1 MATTSPSKRHLG
13 LTSSTLISTSDVTV
27 GGNLIVNG
35 TTTTLN
41 TATLQVEDKNIEL
54 NKGGSAASSNLG
66 GITVLRGTSASA
78 QFIWDQGNTR
88 WDISNGLHVDGE
100 IFTKSHGKSSQWA
113 TAYGWGNHADGG
125 YAASG
130 HNHDDDYLG
139 KTAKAA
145 DSQKLDGLDSTKF
158 LRDNGWNSH
167 PGQDADLQIDQSV
180 DFTYANNAPHS
191 GPLIR
196 IGADSYSLQLNAT
209 YNDDAGKLSF
219 RSWNQDSAKKWNPW
233 RTIYHSG
240 VFTNNSANWDK
251 AYGWGNH
258 ADAGYKTTDNDTL
271 YNFAGTLFTS
281 RNNTNPLKI
290 DDAHSNMVGYT
301 NTSSDAGY
309 ADGGLFVAAYSSSWV
324 SQIFSN
330 FRTGEISVRGKK
342 SGTWQDWRFVHDSG
356 HFSTTDVANGV
367 TAYGWGNHADEG
379 YVKSSGVETEADPIY
394 KGERDDLRLNK
405 MVHSTLLFDELE
417 DFNKPSGYSTM
428 IQPASHENPLPSHGY
443 YHVLGRRD
451 GEGGYGSLLQA
462 YNSHELFHG
471 NTTKN
476 TTDINWYNVWTSGDF
491 AKADVTEGATAY
503 SWGDHANAGYI
514 KTLPSHHH
522 DDRYYTQ
529 TETADKFADI
539 DTESH
544 IDNAFIDI
552 QVDGDS
558 DTYYPVRIP
567 GRGAYAYQRYSISR
581 RYSWKAP
588 DTWYTA
594 SHKGGLTFTFEWSGD
609 TAWGGNHKAIRVVEF
624 AESYSNMLGG
634 IVLPVTGGVM
644 VWLRG
649 GGAHYRLHTPR
660 GKHASVTIEY
670 ESYEAGNGEIYRPRN
685 ADEAKDGRTKEVNEK
700 WPVRYSNDLYD
711 DGNRVATQD
720 WSNSQYLGKTAK
732 AADSEKVDGINGA
745 SLLRSDAEDTFTGSL
760 TMGTQKALVANNY
773 GRGVYG
779 LYDSYKY
786 QHVWGMGKDYNL
798 ADDGSNTGNF
808 YGIAYTHTNAG
819 GESKSGLSHQA
830 LFMTGGK
837 TRTAIGSGIWTSGT
851 ITTSSH
857 GTSANWKTAYDWG
870 DHGDAG
876 YAASSHNHN
885 DDYLGKTAKAAD
897 SETVDG
903 IDSSRIVYGANSR
916 RSTRADGEG
925 IVSPSQNSGFHY
937 GYRPDG
943 APFEEWWNWLT
954 VAGASWTS
962 GNNYDFKLAH
972 NFHGDD
978 FYVSRMTNGVQAS
991 WRKIVD
997 ESSASYNNGNWDTAH
1012 GWGNHADE
1020 GYLKT
1025 LPGHNHAGTHPLIDT
1040 ATERGPD
1047 FDKLMPEANHTTYKE
1062 VHAINEGLNIP
1073 SGYTYGVVKSQYMGS
1088 MKYQEY
1094 VPHTASRGS
1103 SPTQDTIWF
1112 RTNWGGN
1119 SWYAWR
1125 YHIHSGNIGSQSVD
1139 NASKLD
1145 GIDSGSFLRSDAND
1159 SASGSYSFTNS
1170 YNEFGNSTSSV
1181 TNDGGWNARVNV
1193 AGSSH
1198 ARLDV
1203 KSVSDGIITT
1213 MYAHVGHGAGKIGT
1227 MSSHPIQFMTGGT
1240 TRGQVNAKG
1249 VLHMAGD
1256 IVGYWSFSDRRLK
1269 TNVKPLENNLEKVL
1283 ALHPVSYQWKEGE
1296 RKGSTDI
1303 GLIAQEVE
1311 EIVPEVVREQE
1322 RLEGD
1327 STKTYKTVDY
1337 EHLVSVLIGAV
1348 KEQQEQINEL
1358 KSKMCKCNG
1367 K

>member
-54 NKGGSAASSNLG
+54 NKGGSATSSNLG

-233 RTIYHSG
+233 RTIFHSG
-240 VFTNNSANWDK
+240 VFTNNSANWNT

-258 ADAGYKTTDNDTL
+258 ADAGYKTTDNNTL

-281 RNNTNPLKI
+281 RNSTNVIKI

-301 NTSSDAGY
+301 NTSTDAGY

-330 FRTGEISVRGKK
+330 FRTGEISVRGKN

-367 TAYGWGNHADEG
+367 TAHGWGNHADAG
-379 YVKSSGVETEADPIY
+379 YKTTDNNTQLTSAEIAEMGYLSTSTGLQVFRSEKNV
-394 KGERDDLRLNK
+394 DDQGTY
-405 MVHSTLLFDELE
+405 MFAQD
-417 DFNKPSGYSTM
+417 
-428 IQPASHENPLPSHGY
+428 
-443 YHVLGRRD
+443 D
-451 GEGGYGSLLQA
+451 GGWTGGARMAGAHNGYGVLSMHLHSGNYYGQIHLSSQTGDMGVRFQE
-462 YNSHELFHG
+462 NSTTWSSIHTVH
-471 NTTKN
+471 TTKYFSTADVAKGVTAHGWGN
-476 TTDINWYNVWTSGDF
+476 HADAGYKTTDNDTIFSGGNVKYPVVIDNTSANCVLHWSDSGDSTGAIKIKLPGFHSKSNWSMLVLRVTLYEYTSDAHTIYTVSGHDWTSGWYNKRIKKHGQS
-491 AKADVTEGATAY
+491 AKDLHYAYSTSADEDYLILGEVTDGWKYGHVTVDVIAHPGFYHSAMNISTGWEISQRTDLEGVTIQKSVNERVIDESYPSVSNWNTAHGWGNHASEGYLTAEADTLDTVADRGASTNQTIKSTNGLGFRVDSSGSARIEIENGGSNWAYLRLRDDSTVSWDIASYNGGDLEWRPGGSETKRMTYSSGGVLTVGDGFTSTKGNTAY
-503 SWGDHANAGYI
+503 GWGDHGDAGYAAS
-514 KTLPSHHH
+514 SHNNN
-522 DDRYYTQ
+522 DD
-529 TETADKFADI
+529 
-539 DTESH
+539 
-544 IDNAFIDI
+544 
-552 QVDGDS
+552 
-558 DTYYPVRIP
+558 
-567 GRGAYAYQRYSISR
+567 
-581 RYSWKAP
+581 
-588 DTWYTA
+588 
-594 SHKGGLTFTFEWSGD
+594 
-609 TAWGGNHKAIRVVEF
+609 
-624 AESYSNMLGG
+624 
-634 IVLPVTGGVM
+634 
-644 VWLRG
+644 
-649 GGAHYRLHTPR
+649 
-660 GKHASVTIEY
+660 
-670 ESYEAGNGEIYRPRN
+670 
-685 ADEAKDGRTKEVNEK
+685 
-700 WPVRYSNDLYD
+700 
-711 DGNRVATQD
+711 
-720 WSNSQYLGKTAK
+720 YLGKTAK
-732 AADSEKVDGINGA
+732 AADSEKVDG
-745 SLLRSDAEDTFTGSL
+745 
-760 TMGTQKALVANNY
+760 V
-773 GRGVYG
+773 
-779 LYDSYKY
+779 
-786 QHVWGMGKDYNL
+786 
-798 ADDGSNTGNF
+798 
-808 YGIAYTHTNAG
+808 
-819 GESKSGLSHQA
+819 
-830 LFMTGGK
+830 
-837 TRTAIGSGIWTSGT
+837 
-851 ITTSSH
+851 
-857 GTSANWKTAYDWG
+857 
-870 DHGDAG
+870 
-876 YAASSHNHN
+876 
-885 DDYLGKTAKAAD
+885 
-897 SETVDG
+897 
-903 IDSSRIVYGANSR
+903 DSSRIVYGANSR

-925 IVSPSQNSGFHY
+925 IVSPNQNSGFHY
-937 GYRPDG
+937 GYDPDG
-943 APFEEWWNWLT
+943 APFTEWWNWLT

-1181 TNDGGWNARVNV
+1181 TNDGGWNARVNL

>member
-113 TAYGWGNHADGG
+113 TAYGWGDHADGG

-145 DSQKLDGLDSTKF
+145 DSQKLDGLDSAKF
-158 LRDNGWNSH
+158 LRDNGWNTH

-233 RTIYHSG
+233 RTIFHSG
-240 VFTNNSANWDK
+240 VFTNNSANWNT

-258 ADAGYKTTDNDTL
+258 ADAGYLTAEADTL
-271 YNFAGTLFTS
+271 DTVADRGASTNQTIKSTNGLGFKVDSSGSARIEIENGGTNWAYLRLRDDSTVSWDIASYN
-281 RNNTNPLKI
+281 
-290 DDAHSNMVGYT
+290 
-301 NTSSDAGY
+301 
-309 ADGGLFVAAYSSSWV
+309 GGNLEWRPGGSATKRMTYSSSGV
-324 SQIFSN
+324 LTVGDGF
-330 FRTGEISVRGKK
+330 T
-342 SGTWQDWRFVHDSG
+342 
-356 HFSTTDVANGV
+356 STKGN
-367 TAYGWGNHADEG
+367 TAYGWGNHADAG

-394 KGERDDLRLNK
+394 KGERDALRLNK

-476 TTDINWYNVWTSGDF
+476 TTDIKWYNVWTSGDF

-514 KTLPSHHH
+514 KTLPSHNH
-522 DDRYYTQ
+522 DDRYFTQ
-529 TETADKFADI
+529 DDSNKRFADI

-544 IDNAFIDI
+544 INTAYVDID
-552 QVDGDS
+552 VDGDA

-567 GRGAYAYQRYSISR
+567 GRGAYAYQRYSVSR

-594 SHKGGLTFTFEWSGD
+594 THKGGLTFTFEWSGD

-649 GGAHYRLHTPR
+649 GGAQYRLHTPEGR
-660 GKHASVTIEY
+660 NVSASIEY
-670 ESYEAGNGEIYRPRN
+670 EAYEAGDGTVYKPRN
-685 ADEAKDGRTKEVNEK
+685 AAEAADGRTKEVNSK

-711 DGNRVATQD
+711 DGNRVATQE

-745 SLLRSDAEDTFTGSL
+745 SLLRSDAADTFTGTL

-798 ADDGSNTGNF
+798 ADNGSDTGNF

-830 LFMTGGK
+830 LFITGGK
-837 TRTAIGSGIWTSGT
+837 TRTAIGTGIWTEGV
-851 ITTSSH
+851 ITTGSH

-870 DHGDAG
+870 NHASAG
-876 YAASSHNHN
+876 YLTSFDITDQTDSKYLRSNANDTFSGSLTSSNRSN
-885 DDYLGKTAKAAD
+885 GIFGTYDSTKTDSIWSMGTSYKSAAD
-897 SETVDG
+897 GSDFG
-903 IDSSRIVYGANSR
+903 SLYGLAYKHTNNK
-916 RSTRADGEG
+916 TGG
-925 IVSPSQNSGFHY
+925 
-937 GYRPDG
+937 
-943 APFEEWWNWLT
+943 T
-954 VAGASWTS
+954 MAGSHQMVWCHNGTPKSAMGTGLWTS
-962 GNNYDFKLAH
+962 GT
-972 NFHGDD
+972 
-978 FYVSRMTNGVQAS
+978 V
-991 WRKIVD
+991 
-997 ESSASYNNGNWDTAH
+997 
-1012 GWGNHADE
+1012 
-1020 GYLKT
+1020 
-1025 LPGHNHAGTHPLIDT
+1025 
-1040 ATERGPD
+1040 
-1047 FDKLMPEANHTTYKE
+1047 
-1062 VHAINEGLNIP
+1062 
-1073 SGYTYGVVKSQYMGS
+1073 
-1088 MKYQEY
+1088 
-1094 VPHTASRGS
+1094 TAS
-1103 SPTQDTIWF
+1103 
-1112 RTNWGGN
+1112 GGN
-1119 SWYAWR
+1119 SGNWNTAYGWGDHASAGYVNQTAVNNSHVDQAKGLSEQGYGNDEMTFYQTSGTFAGYSGWAN
-1125 YHIHSGNIGSQSVD
+1125 YYIGNHGNGQTYYNTVHIMPFWGAPKYSRQEGTEGVIKGPFSYWTEENFDPSNYSVKSA
-1139 NASKLD
+1139 NETL
-1145 GIDSGSFLRSDAND
+1145 SGSKTFS
-1159 SASGSYSFTNS
+1159 NS
-1170 YNEFGNSTSSV
+1170 YNEFGNGHGSV
-1181 TNDGGWNARVNV
+1181 SNDGSWNARVNV

-1213 MYAHVGHGAGKIGT
+1213 MYSHTGNGVGKIGT
-1227 MSSHPIQFMTGGT
+1227 MSSHPIQFMTGGA

-1249 VLHMAGD
+1249 VLHMTGD
-1256 IVGYWSFSDRRLK
+1256 IVGFYSFSDRRLK

>member
-1 MATTSPSKRHLG
+1 MPIVLKR
-13 LTSSTLISTSDVTV
+13 
-27 GGNLIVNG
+27 
-35 TTTTLN
+35 
-41 TATLQVEDKNIEL
+41 
-54 NKGGSAASSNLG
+54 
-66 GITVLRGTSASA
+66 
-78 QFIWDQGNTR
+78 
-88 WDISNGLHVDGE
+88 
-100 IFTKSHGKSSQWA
+100 
-113 TAYGWGNHADGG
+113 
-125 YAASG
+125 
-130 HNHDDDYLG
+130 
-139 KTAKAA
+139 
-145 DSQKLDGLDSTKF
+145 
-158 LRDNGWNSH
+158 
-167 PGQDADLQIDQSV
+167 
-180 DFTYANNAPHS
+180 
-191 GPLIR
+191 
-196 IGADSYSLQLNAT
+196 
-209 YNDDAGKLSF
+209 
-219 RSWNQDSAKKWNPW
+219 WNPW

-240 VFTNNSANWDK
+240 VFTNNSGNWDT

-258 ADAGYKTTDNDTL
+258 ADEGYSKTDTK

-281 RNNTNPLKI
+281 RNNTNPI
-290 DDAHSNMVGYT
+290 AINSAHSNMTGYI
-301 NTSSDAGY
+301 NGSSDAGY
-309 ADGGLFVAAYSSSWV
+309 ADGGLFVAAYNSSWV

-330 FRTGEISVRGKK
+330 FRTGEISVRGKNN
-342 SGTWQDWRFVHDSG
+342 GTWKDWRFVHDSG

-379 YVKSSGVETEADPIY
+379 YVTSSGVETEADPIY
-394 KGERDDLRLNK
+394 TGERNALRFNK

-428 IQPASHENPLPSHGY
+428 IQPNSYKNPLPSHGY

-462 YNSHELFHG
+462 YNGHELFHG

-476 TTDINWYNVWTSGDF
+476 TSDINWYNVWTSGDF

-514 KTLPSHHH
+514 KTLPSHNH
-522 DDRYYTQ
+522 DDRYYTKD
-529 TETADKFADI
+529 ETGKRFADI
-539 DTESH
+539 DVESH
-544 IDNAFIDI
+544 INTAYVDI
-552 QVDGDS
+552 QVDGDA
-558 DTYYPVRIP
+558 DTYYPVRIQ
-567 GRGAYAYQRYSISR
+567 GRGSYAYQRYSVSR

-649 GGAHYRLHTPR
+649 GGAHYRLHTPEGR
-660 GKHASVTIEY
+660 NAGADIEY
-670 ESYEAGNGEIYRPRN
+670 EAYEAGDGGVYKPRN
-685 ADEAKDGRTKEVNEK
+685 AEEAATGRTNEVNPK
-700 WPVRYSNDLYD
+700 WPVRNSNDLYD
-711 DGNRVATQD
+711 DGNRVATQS

-745 SLLRSDAEDTFTGSL
+745 SLLRSDTADSFSGILTGTASTENL
-760 TMGTQKALVANNY
+760 KIGGIRGTAKGSQTGEY
-773 GRGVYG
+773 IH
-779 LYDSYKY
+779 LYNRVHIGGPSG
-786 QHVWGMGKDYNL
+786 WG
-798 ADDGSNTGNF
+798 A
-808 YGIAYTHTNAG
+808 ATHGAPNH
-819 GESKSGLSHQA
+819 GLS
-830 LFMTGGK
+830 TWG
-837 TRTAIGSGIWTSGT
+837 
-851 ITTSSH
+851 
-857 GTSANWKTAYDWG
+857 SANFGMNASGVLQLNGTTFLTKDRLLQNVTNTNWDAAHGWG
-870 DHGDAG
+870 NHADAS

-897 SETVDG
+897 SEKVDG
-903 IDSSRIVYGANSR
+903 IDSSRIVYGANAR
-916 RSTRADGEG
+916 RSTRADGVG
-925 IVSPSQNSGFHY
+925 IVSPNQNSGFHY
-937 GYRPDG
+937 GYKPDG

-954 VAGASWTS
+954 VAGGSWTS

-978 FYVSRMTNGVQAS
+978 FYVSRMTNGDQGS

-1020 GYLKT
+1020 GYLT
-1025 LPGHNHAGTHPLIDT
+1025 SLPGHNHAGTHPLIDT
-1040 ATERGPD
+1040 ATVRGPD
-1047 FDKLMPEANHTTYKE
+1047 FDKLMPSQNHTTYKE

-1103 SPTQDTIWF
+1103 NATQDTIWF

-1119 SWYAWR
+1119 NWYAWR

-1170 YNEFGNSTSSV
+1170 YNEFGNSTGSV
-1181 TNDGGWNARVNV
+1181 SNDGSWNARVNV

-1213 MYAHVGHGAGKIGT
+1213 MYAHTGHGAGKIGT

-1240 TRGQVNAKG
+1240 TRGQVNSKG
-1249 VLHMAGD
+1249 VLHMASD
-1256 IVGYWSFSDRRLK
+1256 IVGFYSFSDRRLK
-1269 TNVKPLENNLEKVL
+1269 TNVKPLEDNLEKVL
-1283 ALHPVSYQWKEGE
+1283 ALHPVSYQWKEGD

>member
-54 NKGGSAASSNLG
+54 NKGGDATSSNLG

-125 YAASG
+125 YIKDFDITTQTDSK
-130 HNHDDDYLG
+130 YLRSN
-139 KTAKAA
+139 AA
-145 DSQKLDGLDSTKF
+145 DTISSTLTMGTQF
-158 LRDNGWNSH
+158 ALVANGY
-167 PGQDADLQIDQSV
+167 G
-180 DFTYANNAPHS
+180 
-191 GPLIR
+191 R
-196 IGADSYSLQLNAT
+196 
-209 YNDDAGKLSF
+209 
-219 RSWNQDSAKKWNPW
+219 
-233 RTIYHSG
+233 G
-240 VFTNNSANWDK
+240 VFGLYSATRYQHVWGMGTAYKLTDDGTGAGNLYGIAYSHTNKGGETKAGLSHQALFMQNGVTQSAIGLGMWTKGLITTTSYGTSANWK
-251 AYGWGNH
+251 AAYDWGNH
-258 ADAGYKTTDNDTL
+258 ADAGYLTTEADPVYTGERDDLRLNKMTHSTLLWSTLADYNRPSGYSTMIQPNSHKNPLPSHGYYHVIARRDGEGGYGSLLQAYNSHELFHGNTTKSTNEISWYNVWNSGDFAKADVTEGATAYTWGDHSLEGYSKTDTT

-281 RNNTNPLKI
+281 RNSTNPIAI
-290 DDAHSNMVGYT
+290 DSATSNMSGYT
-301 NTSSDAGY
+301 NTSTDAGY

-330 FRTGEISVRGKK
+330 FRTGELSARGKN
-342 SGTWQDWRFVHDSG
+342 SGTWQAWRKIHDSG

-367 TAYGWGNHADEG
+367 TAHGWGNHADG
-379 YVKSSGVETEADPIY
+379 
-394 KGERDDLRLNK
+394 
-405 MVHSTLLFDELE
+405 
-417 DFNKPSGYSTM
+417 
-428 IQPASHENPLPSHGY
+428 
-443 YHVLGRRD
+443 
-451 GEGGYGSLLQA
+451 
-462 YNSHELFHG
+462 
-471 NTTKN
+471 
-476 TTDINWYNVWTSGDF
+476 
-491 AKADVTEGATAY
+491 
-503 SWGDHANAGYI
+503 
-514 KTLPSHHH
+514 
-522 DDRYYTQ
+522 
-529 TETADKFADI
+529 
-539 DTESH
+539 
-544 IDNAFIDI
+544 
-552 QVDGDS
+552 
-558 DTYYPVRIP
+558 
-567 GRGAYAYQRYSISR
+567 
-581 RYSWKAP
+581 
-588 DTWYTA
+588 
-594 SHKGGLTFTFEWSGD
+594 
-609 TAWGGNHKAIRVVEF
+609 
-624 AESYSNMLGG
+624 
-634 IVLPVTGGVM
+634 
-644 VWLRG
+644 
-649 GGAHYRLHTPR
+649 
-660 GKHASVTIEY
+660 
-670 ESYEAGNGEIYRPRN
+670 
-685 ADEAKDGRTKEVNEK
+685 
-700 WPVRYSNDLYD
+700 
-711 DGNRVATQD
+711 
-720 WSNSQYLGKTAK
+720 
-732 AADSEKVDGINGA
+732 
-745 SLLRSDAEDTFTGSL
+745 
-760 TMGTQKALVANNY
+760 
-773 GRGVYG
+773 
-779 LYDSYKY
+779 
-786 QHVWGMGKDYNL
+786 
-798 ADDGSNTGNF
+798 
-808 YGIAYTHTNAG
+808 
-819 GESKSGLSHQA
+819 
-830 LFMTGGK
+830 
-837 TRTAIGSGIWTSGT
+837 
-851 ITTSSH
+851 
-857 GTSANWKTAYDWG
+857 
-870 DHGDAG
+870 G
-876 YAASSHNHN
+876 YAASGHNHD

-903 IDSSRIVYGANSR
+903 IDSSRIVYGANSK
-916 RSTRADGEG
+916 RSTRYDGEG
-925 IVSPSQNSGFHY
+925 IASINQNSGFYY
-937 GYRPDG
+937 GYDPDG
-943 APFEEWWNWLT
+943 GPYEEWWNWIT

-972 NFHGDD
+972 EFHSDSL
-978 FYVSRMTNGVQAS
+978 YVSRMTNGSQGA

-997 ESSASYNNGNWDTAH
+997 ESSASYNNGNWDTAY
-1012 GWGNHADE
+1012 GWGNHASAGYLTSFDITTQTDSKYLRSNANDTFSGSLVSNNRANGIFGTYDSYKTDSIWSMGTSYKNAEDGSNFGSLYGLAYKHTNNTTGGTMAGSHQMVWCHNGSPKSAMGSGLWTSGTVTASGGNSGNWNTAYGWGNHASE
-1020 GYLKT
+1020 GYLKS
-1025 LPGHNHAGTHPLIDT
+1025 LPGHNHAGTHPLIET

-1103 SPTQDTIWF
+1103 SATQDTIWF
-1112 RTNWGGN
+1112 RTNWGSN

-1181 TNDGGWNARVNV
+1181 SNDGSWNGRVNI

-1213 MYAHVGHGAGKIGT
+1213 MYAHTGHGAGKVGT
-1227 MSSHPIQFMTGGT
+1227 MSSHPIQFMTGGQ
-1240 TRGQVNAKG
+1240 TRGQVNDKG
-1249 VLHMAGD
+1249 VLHMSGD
-1256 IVGYWSFSDRRLK
+1256 IVGYYSFSDRRLK

-1283 ALHPVSYQWKEGE
+1283 AMHPVSYQWKEGD

-1322 RLEGD
+1322 RLEGS